1 MQWKRKLSGVLAGA
15 MLLGLLPTTALAWD
29 APGNQ
34 WEAASESVAARFF
47 VGSDTHIGR
56 NNDASKKLTNALDA
70 FYKVDPDA
78 DGVLLVG
85 DVTNNGADSEYDT
98 LMGVVNASEFGE
110 AGKVELSMG
119 NHEFNNA
126 SNAVDRFETKT
137 EQDSSEVIYYNN
149 EGGTVTASASAGDGL
164 VVTVIKLSAN
174 NYGGDYTDN
183 YDMVKTA
190 LETSTSKNVNAPIIV
205 MGHHGIANTAYVTNE
220 WKGNYGEGTEE
231 DMVALFKQYSQVI
244 HISGHS
250 HATLEDARSI
260 YQDDGYTAIQDGTIG
275 AYFENESGKVDPD
288 DGDSATRPADSEIAS
303 QALRID
309 VLEDGTVKIYR
320 MNLTTG
326 EYMYEDEP
334 WTFKVNG
341 EEELPYTANRTSGQ
355 PTFAEGA
362 SVSQGEV
369 DGKTIHVQ
377 FPAAE
382 PASGANN
389 DMVHEYQITLTP
401 KNGGDAVTKSVF
413 SDYYMAE
420 EDQKDT
426 WNVTITGLK
435 ADTEYDVSVKAVT
448 SFGMAS
454 DAITGT
460 VKTEA
465 PTYPPQP
472 ILDVDFSNGNQGVDA
487 QGHTKTV
494 YGEPTFQ
501 EDADLGR
508 TVATFDGENDGLR
521 YTMTDEDYDR
531 MGQNFTVELYYKPND
546 TANNNPMGNTQTSG
560 FCFEQKSGTNTVEF
574 WTHIGGSYKKPAV
587 QVVTNQWNHLVATYD
602 GENVKLYLNGELQ
615 DTVAATGAMSEP
627 PHYLFLGGDTKSD
640 GSLEYEAN
648 CSIALA
654 RVYEGTM
661 TADDVKAAYQTAT
674 QPDSDVTI
682 PDADILDVD
691 FSDGKENDESGNN
704 LTATK
709 RGNGTITYI
718 EDEDL
723 NKTVA
728 NFDGSSAYSYP
739 MSGQYDKLQ
748 NGLSFEVTFKYNSL
762 PGSGEYDLLSNQQNG
777 GFGLGTDGGRYKF
790 FCHVDGGY
798 KTPSTPADAAGDWH
812 HAVGVWDG
820 ETVKLYIDGTLEST
834 VTATGDLGLAQ
845 SGANEVFIGGDS
857 DSNNG
862 LQFSSNA
869 RIANARIYSTPLTA
883 DQVAALADQELPEQP
898 TDPEEPENP
907 ETLTPDMLNV
917 DFTDGT
923 AQDKSETQNTWDRAG
938 SPVIEEDT
946 EMGKNV
952 GVFNGSYDAY
962 LYPFDDTK
970 YSKMSDGVTIESIF
984 KYDEIPSGES
994 DMFSNQQ
1001 GGGIGLGLE
1010 GGRLQFFCNINKS
1023 GGDNGYVQPNAEIE
1037 AGQWYHAVGVFDGS
1051 TVKLYLNGV
1060 LVDSKPA
1067 GGTTIHWPGG
1077 EAKNFVIGGDSSSSG
1092 GAESF
1097 AKGRVSLAR
1106 LYSDSMTDDQVKALY
1121 ESLDPVMIEVEGTTG
1136 SIALNEPCTVPAGT
1150 ASNGAAVTVTV
1161 TAPDGETVSLQDNQF
1176 TPDQEGDYTFT
1187 YTVEDSSAK
1196 RIFVRAAVD
1205 MANLPVNL
1213 GLVAAEQV
1221 ASGNLFN
1228 VSIHMNRD
1236 SGLTVGNTSFTLTYN
1251 PDLVSYVGQENAKSG
1266 LTVEDDGNGNLKVTY
1281 TGNVATD
1288 AFNNYSTTRL
1298 VRLTF
1303 ESVEADS
1310 DQNAEFSFADVN
1322 IDAST
1327 NKKNAE
1333 GATVK
1338 LVGQGNLD
1346 LNGDGV
1352 IGAGD
1357 VALAETTDQV
1367 KTIAQAA
1374 AIYPYKHAVV
1384 ITMDGGGICFKP
1396 NEMYYASNGSTT
1408 LTDDPDILAKR
1419 TNEYAME
1426 LFNEYC
1432 ATSYS
1437 AQSETPTISAQN
1449 YTSIIHGKAYA
1460 TAQKEYQITN
1470 NEAGAYYYPD
1480 FGKEVAVYPS
1490 IFEALGQSFPN
1501 RGNAA
1506 FAEWTPIVNGII
1518 EPDAPV
1524 YLHGSTK
1531 NTGDMQDVADYIR
1544 SENYKNTAMIYMQ
1557 SDYMDAVGHS
1567 NGYYTDKYYTELER
1581 YDDYFKA
1588 IMDAL
1593 EETGTK
1599 DETLVLFTADHG
1611 GTAGGSH
1618 GGTTNQEYDVQIAL
1632 GGQTI
1637 DSGATLS
1644 GGTNHDIPQLVLAAL
1659 RGDALSHMDGSADL
1673 FEAASLTQEEL
1684 VEKDRA
1690 VETLTSTSGTNV
1702 NAVEFTLSDRQD
1714 GYTVNTLDLVLN
1726 LNGQEITSVDT
1737 EGTVVRQDVQD
1748 GALYLTIVYD
1758 GAAPDTLARVNLS
1771 GSADGVK
1778 VTEYMLGT
1786 DQGKEIYGDLV
1797 NTTGAL
1803 TGEETP
1809 DPGPGDGDNN
1819 NNLPTPP
1826 SNPAYPPVVEETQGG
1841 DVTVTPAR
1849 PKRGETV
1856 TITPEPDS
1864 GYEVDQVVVTGSNG
1878 QTVPVTDN
1886 GDGTYTFTQPSG
1898 TVTITV
1904 TFQEEETEPVSHPF
1918 TDVSADDWY
1927 AQAVQYVYE
1936 NGLMDGIENNQF
1948 APEHTTTRAQ
1958 LVTIL
1963 YRLEGQPAVTGESGF
1978 TDVEADTWYTDAVVW
1993 AAANGIVNGVSDTR
2007 FAPGDEITRQQMAAI
2022 LYRYA
2027 EAKGYDVTDSADL
2040 SGHPDAET
2048 IQAYAQIPMAW
2059 ACAQGLLQGFEDDTL
2074 RPAGN
2079 ATRAQIATILMRFCQ
2094 TVAQ

>member
-164 VVTVIKLSAN
+164 VATVIKLSAN

-587 QVVTNQWNHLVATYD
+587 QVATNQWNHLVATYD

-682 PDADILDVD
+682 PDSDILDVY

-883 DQVAALADQELPEQP
+883 DQGAALADQELPEQP

-1357 VALAETTDQV
+1357 VALAETTDQA

-1449 YTSIIHGKAYA
+1449 YTSIIHGKAYS

-1593 EETGTK
+1593 DETGTK

-1637 DSGATLS
+1637 DSGAKLS

-1659 RGDALSHMDGSADL
+1659 RGDALPHMDGSADL

-1702 NAVEFTLSDRQD
+1702 NAVEFTLSDRQS
-1714 GYTVNTLDLVLN
+1714 GYTVNTVDLVLN
-1726 LNGQEITSVDT
+1726 LNGQTVTSVDT

-1758 GAAPDTLARVNLS
+1758 GAAPDTLAHEGAFGFPMTLTVPLGRDNAGAWANLYHYNEDAAAMDLEAS
-1771 GSADGVK
+1771 VRIAADGTAAFPLTHASQYAV
-1778 VTEYMLGT
+1778 VIDES
-1786 DQGKEIYGDLV
+1786 DHSQGS
-1797 NTTGAL
+1797 
-1803 TGEETP
+1803 GE
-1809 DPGPGDGDNN
+1809 
-1819 NNLPTPP
+1819 
-1826 SNPAYPPVVEETQGG
+1826 Q
-1841 DVTVTPAR
+1841 
-1849 PKRGETV
+1849 
-1856 TITPEPDS
+1856 
-1864 GYEVDQVVVTGSNG
+1864 
-1878 QTVPVTDN
+1878 
-1886 GDGTYTFTQPSG
+1886 
-1898 TVTITV
+1898 
-1904 TFQEEETEPVSHPF
+1904 HPF
-1918 TDVSADDWY
+1918 TDVAADAWY

-2027 EAKGYDVTDSADL
+2027 EAKGYDVTASADL